1 MQITRIQDEII
12 GTAHAERRVDP
23 STFSRLLLHDFDD
36 VHAAIRDLSERG
48 LLESADGDTFCL
60 TDEGQA
66 LHQAQEDA
74 RRAAVVSRTSSWQRR

>member
-1 MQITRIQDEII
+1 MQITQIQDEII
-12 GTAHAERRVDP
+12 DTAHAEERVDP
-23 STFSRLLLHDFDD
+23 TTFSRLLHHDFDD

-48 LLESADGDTFCL
+48 LLESADGDTFRL

-66 LHQAQEDA
+66 LHRAREDA

>member
-1 MQITRIQDEII
+1 MQITQVQDEII
-12 GTAHAERRVDP
+12 NTAHTEGRIDP
-23 STFSRLLLHDFDD
+23 ATFSRLLLHDLND

-48 LLESADGDTFCL
+48 LLESAEGDAFRL

-66 LHQAQEDA
+66 LHRAQEDA